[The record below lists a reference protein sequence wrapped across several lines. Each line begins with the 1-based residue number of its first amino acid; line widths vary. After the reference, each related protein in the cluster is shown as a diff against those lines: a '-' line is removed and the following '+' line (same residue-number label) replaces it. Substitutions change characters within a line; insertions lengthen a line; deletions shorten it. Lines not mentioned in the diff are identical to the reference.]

1 MFVHFSSHAAAGTGG
16 EEIPGGGNGFCF
28 TGERIGGAGDD
39 VPTPLPLGEIAC
51 VLTLTPLVVE
61 PRRLPGAEARAR
73 TDAGVIP
80 VVIFVVPETAP
91 SPTECKNN
99 NQ

>member
-1 MFVHFSSHAAAGTGG
+1 MFVHFSSHAAGTGG

-91 SPTECKNN
+91 SPTEYKNI